1 MLAFLYTPDLFL
13 EADFSACFAV
23 LSTSSI
29 LSGNRFLVICWSV
42 KLKVMTTLSLYK
54 ITSRIK
60 FLIVTPFEI
69 KDVKGK
75 TIKGNTYS
83 VRSYDEDGT
92 VYECPIKPAR
102 TSDKSFLNMLL
113 R

>member
-1 MLAFLYTPDLFL
+1 MYTPDLFL

-23 LSTSSI
+23 ISTSSI

-60 FLIVTPFEI
+60 FLIDALSTEDKKAFAKALLLCAVEYYKGQNE
-69 KDVKGK
+69 KD
-75 TIKGNTYS
+75 
-83 VRSYDEDGT
+83 
-92 VYECPIKPAR
+92 
-102 TSDKSFLNMLL
+102 DKKN
-113 R
+113 